1 MRSGG
6 GSFGRIGL
14 HVGAD
19 WWTFLNTYDEHTP
32 ILDIA
37 AGSTTVTFSIAD
49 RKVDDSALEFAG
61 SWPARRP
68 GSPPRSSGC
77 TPGTARTAAQA
88 NRAPGAVR
96 PLDDDRW
103 WGGRNGHS
111 CRPGHLPLLAHGERR
126 RV

>member
-49 RKVDDSALEFAG
+49 RKVDDSALEFARELASQAAG
-61 SWPARRP
+61 FAAEIERLHARDHRD
-68 GSPPRSSGC
+68 GGTC
-77 TPGTARTAAQA
+77 TACQDRGDGEAA
-88 NRAPGAVR
+88 
-96 PLDDDRW
+96 
-103 WGGRNGHS
+103 
-111 CRPGHLPLLAHGERR
+111 
-126 RV
+126 